1 MLEDFYSIVNQTIAE
16 NSVIVRVRFNIHH
29 PIFQGHFPTMPV
41 VPGACL
47 VEMACELSSKFLGKK
62 LQLSMAQNV
71 KFVKVIHPDQVEE
84 VSFDILWSES
94 EGGYV
99 TKCLVHNEG
108 DTYAMMKITLSE
120 SVC

>member
-1 MLEDFYSIVNQTIAE
+1 MLENFYSVINQTVAE
-16 NSVIVRVRFNIHH
+16 NSAIISVRFNVNH

-47 VEMACELSSKFLGKK
+47 VEMVSELLSSVLGKK
-62 LQLSMAQNV
+62 LQLSSAQNV
-71 KFVKVIHPDQVEE
+71 KFVQVIHPDKLDM
-84 VSFDILWSES
+84 VSFDILWTDA
-94 EGGYV
+94 EGGYA

-108 DTYAMMKITLSE
+108 VTYAMMKVTLSE